1 MLDKRFRAECE
12 SFGTKITYPL
22 ANRYQTLLRQRHV
35 QVGENISVLT
45 VGDNYAMYLRRLET
59 N

>member
-35 QVGENISVLT
+35 QVGENIFILT
-45 VGDNYAMYLRRLET
+45 LHKGYALYLARLKT

>member
-35 QVGENISVLT
+35 QVGEKYILPVCE
-45 VGDNYAMYLRRLET
+45 NYALYLAVIDDLT
-59 N
+59 